1 MAVEWLQVK
10 EAERANLNLAYDPRA
25 SKYGNSPIR
34 TADHAATSA
43 ETPRNAFVAAA
54 GVLLIMTTI
63 YASGRL

>member
-34 TADHAATSA
+34 PADHAAASA

-54 GVLLIMTTI
+54 VGVLLTTT
-63 YASGRL
+63 YASGRI